1 MELYEKYSRNRQLS
15 KLEPGENCPK
25 ILTIKQK
32 SYKLDGEVLRS
43 QTYQWK
49 GESDISKRFQ
59 WVHNK

>member
-43 QTYQWK
+43 QTYQ
-49 GESDISKRFQ
+49 
-59 WVHNK
+59 